1 MSQEGAMFLGELLS
15 GPFRGYA
22 GRGTEVFQVNF
33 ADGCPVVIAGNDDV
47 RSFAQFDNAFVWVGA
62 ITDQVAEEPDLV
74 DWLLLRELIDFCKYR
89 FQAFHLAMSI
99 RKNALT
105 HILFPQ

>member
-22 GRGTEVFQVNF
+22 GRGTEVFQGNF
-33 ADGCPVVIAGNDDV
+33 ADGCPVVIAGIDDV
-47 RSFAQFDNAFVWVGA
+47 RSCAQFDNAFVWVGA

-74 DWLLLRELIDFCKYR
+74 DWLLLRDLIDFCNFR
-89 FQAFHLAMSI
+89 SQGFQVAWYIGKTAVAH
-99 RKNALT
+99 NVYT
-105 HILFPQ
+105 H